1 METHETNFDKHFDQA
16 GLNLIQIFLYSD
28 EHNSLLYNDILSE
41 ICPQLDSR
49 YTETIGD
56 HPKSPMCSCIRTN
69 EGISSLFPEIPS
81 EPLGRVPLHPS
92 SDIYPSLQGG
102 INLQNPRLPP
112 RFECFGHN
120 AYFLG
125 PQNFCPQ
132 QQNQKKMRPFL
143 KLPKGRVQ
151 KIKKEI

>member
-1 METHETNFDKHFDQA
+1 MRKDFLSNIRLHIKCIYRTIGYEY
-16 GLNLIQIFLYSD
+16 IIPIFLCSD
-28 EHNSLLYNDILSE
+28 GHNSILYNDILSE

-49 YTETIGD
+49 YIETIGD
-56 HPKSPMCSCIRTN
+56 QSKSPVCSCIRTN

-92 SDIYPSLQGG
+92 SDIYPSLQGS

-132 QQNQKKMRPFL
+132 QQNKKN
-143 KLPKGRVQ
+143 
-151 KIKKEI
+151 